1 MTLMWLIC
9 GLVLA
14 VLFFLYWRRQ
24 WNKSSV
30 KDKTKNK
37 NVSCPNCGVDMAKV
51 GRWLR
56 SRALGGEI
64 FKCAICEK
72 KSVWDLD
79 QETPTI
85 IR

>member
-1 MTLMWLIC
+1 
-9 GLVLA
+9 
-14 VLFFLYWRRQ
+14 
-24 WNKSSV
+24 
-30 KDKTKNK
+30 
-37 NVSCPNCGVDMAKV
+37 MAKV

-64 FKCAICEK
+64 FKCAICDK

-79 QETPTI
+79 QEIPTV